1 MTTHFNEFPHRMAQD
16 GSFGGGT
23 IGTSQLDMTRDMHQ
37 WKRMRST
44 LTPGFSTRQMNVM
57 FDHTKIVIQQLCTD
71 LETRN
76 GLEISAST
84 VGGKFSMDAF
94 LRRYRQYLPEALS
107 SVR

>member
-1 MTTHFNEFPHRMAQD
+1 MTTYFREFPHRMPVD

-23 IGTSQLDMTRDMHQ
+23 IGMSQLNVSVDMHQ

-76 GLEISAST
+76 GREIAALT
-84 VGGKFSMDAF
+84 VGGKFAMDAF
-94 LRRYRQYLPEALS
+94 LRR
-107 SVR
+107 